1 MPSTLQS
8 VRGSAQLAF
17 EALAGIA
24 GSVERM
30 HETIALR
37 PLPWAPPP
45 DRSTRAHGLIA
56 STVYQII
63 QRSLHASA
71 RGVDLALG
79 MLREPA
85 TVRAAGP
92 RELHTLAALNGVFGD
107 HLEATGNPLAIRMGP
122 VADSREIET
131 TAAGLA
137 AAYPEADAHIV
148 VLAHGLCHS
157 ELAWSR
163 KGDPAM
169 GDRLREALGLTPV
182 YLRYNSGRH
191 ISANGR
197 SLADLLDRLYSAWPV
212 PVESL
217 SLIGHSMGGLV
228 LRSACWYGK
237 EANLP
242 WIRRLRRVVCLGT
255 PHY

>member
-37 PLPWAPPP
+37 PLPWATPP
-45 DRSTRAHGLIA
+45 DRRTRAHGLIA

-79 MLREPA
+79 LLREPA

-92 RELHTLAALNGVFGD
+92 RELHTLAALNGETLPKWIPSQESVFF
-107 HLEATGNPLAIRMGP
+107 
-122 VADSREIET
+122 ADDPNLKEI
-131 TAAGLA
+131 AAG
-137 AAYPEADAHIV
+137 
-148 VLAHGLCHS
+148 
-157 ELAWSR
+157 R
-163 KGDPAM
+163 K
-169 GDRLREALGLTPV
+169 
-182 YLRYNSGRH
+182 Y
-191 ISANGR
+191 
-197 SLADLLDRLYSAWPV
+197 
-212 PVESL
+212 
-217 SLIGHSMGGLV
+217 
-228 LRSACWYGK
+228 
-237 EANLP
+237 
-242 WIRRLRRVVCLGT
+242 
-255 PHY
+255 